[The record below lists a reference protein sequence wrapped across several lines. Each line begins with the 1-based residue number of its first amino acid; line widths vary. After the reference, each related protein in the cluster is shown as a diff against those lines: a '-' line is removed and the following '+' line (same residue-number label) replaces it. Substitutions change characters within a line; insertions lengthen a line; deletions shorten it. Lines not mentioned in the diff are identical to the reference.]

1 MARMTSKKTKAVS
14 AAKPPV
20 TGPVTWLAQHGDA
33 LYRYAYYRVYDSAVA
48 EDLVQETLLAAWR
61 AHDNFRGESAERTW
75 LTGILKHKIIDYLRR
90 AHREVALEDLA
101 ADADAVDR
109 LFAQEAQ
116 DHWRQTP
123 APWKN
128 PDGAL
133 ESSEFWDILRDCLAA
148 LPAQQAAAFA
158 ATEIEGLSVSDF
170 CKNADISATN
180 LYVTLHRARL
190 RLRECLE
197 QNWFGQE
204 TPSS

>member
-1 MARMTSKKTKAVS
+1 MENKKAKKADS
-14 AAKPPV
+14 GDRSLAEPAA
-20 TGPVTWLAQHGDA
+20 WLAQHGDA
-33 LYRYAYYRVYDSAVA
+33 LYRYAYYRIYNKEVA

-90 AHREVALEDLA
+90 AHREVAIEDLA

-109 LFAQEAQ
+109 LFDPDTG
-116 DHWRQTP
+116 DHWRVMPT
-123 APWKN
+123 AWEH

-133 ESSEFWDILRDCLAA
+133 ENREFWDILRDCLAA
-148 LPAQQAAAFA
+148 LPPQQAAAFA
-158 ATEIEGLSVSDF
+158 ATEIEGLTVTEF
-170 CKNADISATN
+170 CKDSSISATN

-197 QNWFGQE
+197 QNWFE
-204 TPSS
+204 RESPRK

>member
-1 MARMTSKKTKAVS
+1 MSTKRKRTPLTRPS
-14 AAKPPV
+14 Q
-20 TGPVTWLAQHGDA
+20 TGPEAWLAQYGDA

-61 AHDNFRGESAERTW
+61 AHEDFRGESAERTW

-109 LFAQEAQ
+109 LFARDDQ
-116 DHWRQTP
+116 DHWRVEP
-123 APWKN
+123 APWDN

-133 ESSEFWDILRDCLAA
+133 ESTQFWAILRDCLAA

-158 ATEIEGLSVSDF
+158 ATEIEGLSVADF
-170 CKNADISATN
+170 CKDSDISTTN

-197 QNWFGQE
+197 QNWFGPEAQR
-204 TPSS
+204 S

>member
-1 MARMTSKKTKAVS
+1 MATKKTKKAS
-14 AAKPPV
+14 APDRSEA
-20 TGPVTWLAQHGDA
+20 GPGTWLAQHGDA
-33 LYRYAYYRVYDSAVA
+33 LYRYAYYRVYDTGVA

-61 AHDNFRGESAERTW
+61 AHGSFRGESAERTW

-101 ADADAVDR
+101 EDAEAVDR
-109 LFAQEAQ
+109 LFAAEHR
-116 DHWRQTP
+116 DHWRVKP
-123 APWKN
+123 APWEH

-133 ESSEFWDILRDCLAA
+133 ESSQFWDVLRDCLAA

-158 ATEIEGLSVSDF
+158 ATEIEGLSVAEF
-170 CKNADISATN
+170 CKNTDISSTN

-197 QNWFGQE
+197 QNWFGPD
-204 TPSS
+204 TPEK